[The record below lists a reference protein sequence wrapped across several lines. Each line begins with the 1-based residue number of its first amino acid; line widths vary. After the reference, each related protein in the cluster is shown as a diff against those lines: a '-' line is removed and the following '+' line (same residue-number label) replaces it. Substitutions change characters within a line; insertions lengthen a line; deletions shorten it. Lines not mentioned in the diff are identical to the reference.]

1 MSTTDRTTGPTAPE
15 ARGDRQRPRTE
26 ATAAKST
33 APGTTTRLDTAADGT
48 APDGALRPG
57 TGRKDA
63 AAPAPRP
70 PAAVGWAYVMVIV
83 ATLAAIASNVFEI
96 KHQFDTGVAGAATTG
111 DLALTIAFCALFG
124 FFAEMLR
131 AGRQWGRVLLTIF
144 TSLGLLFT
152 GLGLARL
159 GGRPLVG
166 PLQESLA
173 IASLVPSVI
182 GLVLLYVPS
191 VNHWMAAVRTRGRT
205 ISPRL
210 RKAVLTIHVAISVG
224 WLGLVTGMFAMSV
237 AGATTHDAAQQAAM
251 YRTMSLLDEIFL
263 GMTSMFA
270 LISGIVVS
278 AGTKWGLLRRTWVA
292 TKFFLTMGVMVLGF
306 SVIHQLILEAN
317 TLVDEGA
324 PARGGELDGVG
335 WAMSGAALVA
345 LLSLIFMTAVSTY
358 KPWGTTRW
366 GRTPAARTR
375 PVRPSVPE
383 GQS

>member
-1 MSTTDRTTGPTAPE
+1 MSTTDRTTGPQAPK
-15 ARGDRQRPRTE
+15 ARSDRYPPPTE
-26 ATAAKST
+26 ATATTSPARRGPARGAAE
-33 APGTTTRLDTAADGT
+33 AP
-48 APDGALRPG
+48 PV
-57 TGRKDA
+57 
-63 AAPAPRP
+63 RP
-70 PAAVGWAYVMVIV
+70 PAAVGWAYAMVIV
-83 ATLAAIASNVFEI
+83 ATTAAIASNVFEI
-96 KHQFDTGVAGAATTG
+96 RHQIETNAAGAATTG
-111 DLALTIAFCALFG
+111 DLALTTAFCALFG

-152 GLGLARL
+152 GLGLAQL

-166 PLQESLA
+166 PLQASLA
-173 IASLVPSVI
+173 VASLIPSVI

-191 VNHWMAAVRTRGRT
+191 VNRWMATVRTGSRT
-205 ISPRL
+205 ISPRM
-210 RKAVLTIHVAISVG
+210 RKAVLTVHVAVSVG

-278 AGTKWGLLRRTWVA
+278 AGTKWSLLRRTWVA
-292 TKFFLTMGVMVLGF
+292 TKFFLTMCVMVLGF
-306 SVIHQLILEAN
+306 SVIHPLILKAN

-324 PARGGELDGVG
+324 PVRGGELDDVG
-335 WAMSGAALVA
+335 WMMSGAALVA
-345 LLSLIFMTAVSTY
+345 LLSLILMTAVSTY
-358 KPWGTTRW
+358 KPWGLTRW
-366 GRTPAARTR
+366 GRAAAGTRTR
-375 PVRPSVPE
+375 PVRSPVPE

>member
-1 MSTTDRTTGPTAPE
+1 MSTTDRTTGAQAPK
-15 ARGDRQRPRTE
+15 ARGDRHPPRI
-26 ATAAKST
+26 AAT
-33 APGTTTRLDTAADGT
+33 APGAT
-48 APDGALRPG
+48 APRG
-57 TGRKDA
+57 A
-63 AAPAPRP
+63 AAPPVRP

-96 KHQFDTGVAGAATTG
+96 KHQVDTGVAGAATTG

-131 AGRQWGRVLLTIF
+131 AGRQWGRVLLTVF

-152 GLGLARL
+152 GLGLAQL

-166 PLQESLA
+166 PLQASLA
-173 IASLVPSVI
+173 VASLIPSVI
-182 GLVLLYVPS
+182 GLVLMYLPS
-191 VNHWMAAVRTRGRT
+191 VNRWMAAVRDRSRT

-210 RKAVLTIHVAISVG
+210 RKAVLTAHVAISVG

-237 AGATTHDAAQQAAM
+237 AGATTHDAELQAAM
-251 YRTMSLLDEIFL
+251 YRTMSMLDEIFL

-292 TKFFLTMGVMVLGF
+292 TKFFLTMCVMVLGF
-306 SVIHQLILEAN
+306 SVIHQLILKAN
-317 TLVDEGA
+317 TLVDEKA
-324 PARGGELDGVG
+324 PVRGGELDGVG

-345 LLSLIFMTAVSTY
+345 LLSLVLMTAVSTY

-366 GRTPAARTR
+366 GRAAAARTAPR
-375 PVRPSVPE
+375 PVRSSVPE

>member
-1 MSTTDRTTGPTAPE
+1 MSTTDRTTGAQPPK
-15 ARGDRQRPRTE
+15 ARGDRRSPRT
-26 ATAAKST
+26 ATTAPGPPARQDST
-33 APGTTTRLDTAADGT
+33 AP
-48 APDGALRPG
+48 P
-57 TGRKDA
+57 
-63 AAPAPRP
+63 PRP
-70 PAAVGWAYVMVIV
+70 PAAVGWAYLMVIV

-96 KHQFDTGVAGAATTG
+96 RHQVETGVAGAATTG

-144 TSLGLLFT
+144 TSLGLVFT
-152 GLGLARL
+152 GLGLAQL

-166 PLQESLA
+166 PLQASLA
-173 IASLVPSVI
+173 VASLIPSVI
-182 GLVLLYVPS
+182 GLVLMYVPS
-191 VNHWMAAVRTRGRT
+191 VNRWMAAVRDRSRT

-237 AGATTHDAAQQAAM
+237 TGATTHDAELQAAM

-270 LISGIVVS
+270 LISGVVVS
-278 AGTKWGLLRRTWVA
+278 AGTKWGLLRRRWVA
-292 TKFFLTMGVMVLGF
+292 TKFFLTMGVMILGF

-324 PARGGELDGVG
+324 PVRGGRLDGVG
-335 WAMSGAALVA
+335 WAMSGTALLALLALV
-345 LLSLIFMTAVSTY
+345 FMTAVSTY

-366 GRTPAARTR
+366 NRTPAANAATNAAARTAPR
-375 PVRPSVPE
+375 PARPSVSE